1 MNFKGNMSIFELLEQ
16 PFNVVHEMYRLVFLK
31 NKLQKEKEEKEKLEA
46 EEKKKQQIEAHN
58 EQLRN
63 NIPAFATKSHV
74 LGNKQ
79 TPPQSKEEKSSADN
93 ARKEN
98 SSTSTPLS
106 ESVVN
111 QMISKDMEDALEE
124 VLS

>member
-63 NIPAFATKSHV
+63 NVPVFATKSHV

-79 TPPQSKEEKSSADN
+79 TPPQNKEEKPSTDN
-93 ARKEN
+93 TPRGNE
-98 SSTSTPLS
+98 STNTPLS